1 MIHASWIGTTVFKKN
16 IYLHDALP
24 LIPPAAKCA
33 FIHILTDALKA
44 EASLGAIPNYYRWTD
59 IKRTAFIDKY
69 FIISPSD
76 KVALPVV
83 LELYGEFYDFTKEET
98 KYILAA
104 LCSMNAPYSF
114 IAIIKDKV
122 TTHLRGLKLKP
133 KEDHASAAMV
143 SLLSSSLNN
152 VSLGA
157 CPALFSFA
165 SGGAAGPPPPASTV
179 TIPGR
184 ARAGASSSSSS
195 SSTAAMADDDFEMPD
210 ELK

>member
-1 MIHASWIGTTVFKKN
+1 MVWLLNS
-16 IYLHDALP
+16 IY
-24 LIPPAAKCA
+24 IYS
-33 FIHILTDALKA
+33 
-44 EASLGAIPNYYRWTD
+44 EQNYFNWTNTN
-59 IKRTAFIDKY
+59 RTAFIDKY

-114 IAIIKDKV
+114 TAIIKDKV

-133 KEDHASAAMV
+133 KEDHATAALV
-143 SLLSSSLNN
+143 SLLSSKLNS

-157 CPALFSFA
+157 CPPHFSFA
-165 SGGAAGPPPPASTV
+165 SGGATGPPPPSAQDT
-179 TIPGR
+179 
-184 ARAGASSSSSS
+184 
-195 SSTAAMADDDFEMPD
+195 TA
-210 ELK
+210 